1 MISELR
7 NKLVKD
13 ILELADV
20 AEKAKIE
27 AEKVKATFEAKIQDT
42 QLLASLTTNDGEK
55 KDVENPFEADTRAKV
70 FEIGLNTL
78 FDNVVGY
85 HRSDLE
91 DPHHLRVSRES
102 NGEITYVSL
111 AKWIDRM
118 WSYDAVPKNFSKNEV
133 AKLLKNRFS
142 SIYYKTLEKAI
153 KELEE
158 KENE

>member
-7 NKLVKD
+7 NKLVND
-13 ILELADV
+13 ILELVDV

-42 QLLASLTTNDGEK
+42 LLLASST
-55 KDVENPFEADTRAKV
+55 EADTRAKV
-70 FEIGLNTL
+70 FAIGLNTL
-78 FDNVVGY
+78 FDKVVGY
-85 HRSDLE
+85 RSDLE
-91 DPHHLRVSRES
+91 DPQHLRVSRES
-102 NGEITYVSL
+102 NGEITYVGL

-118 WSYDAVPKNFSKNEV
+118 WSYDVPENFSKNEV

-142 SIYYKTLEKAI
+142 SMYYKTLEKAI
-153 KELEE
+153 KEFEE